1 MLYLHRPRAAWAT
14 SAVTRGTTVFT
25 HSAES
30 AEFRG
35 GRLILRGVDRHGTLA
50 SSGGKSGVVSI
61 ARLHRRLFS
70 PGMPPVTGVL
80 HIAGQRSARDVS
92 LKLTGR
98 AITRHAAR

>member
-1 MLYLHRPRAAWAT
+1 M
-14 SAVTRGTTVFT
+14 
-25 HSAES
+25 
-30 AEFRG
+30 
-35 GRLILRGVDRHGTLA
+35 RGVDRHGTLA

-92 LKLTGR
+92 LKLNR
-98 AITRHAAR
+98 PRYHASRRPVSAIDWPNHALPAYRLEA